1 MKIDLHFQFS
11 CRIAEFWSGRAD
23 CRATLCESSRPCA
36 STRRT
41 STWLC
46 RLSRMPSGRD
56 NRAGKG
62 FLGVSHGLEIES
74 HLIGNLQTV
83 RRNEKKYENVSYLI
97 FAYYASLIF
106 CVSWRHAVYKQ
117 PFRYEDSD
125 RTIEM
130 YLDKHI
136 MPFILIQGWFSLAY
150 SKPQT
155 KWLLIF
161 NLGLFPKKL
170 VEMME

>member
-83 RRNEKKYENVSYLI
+83 RRNDKKVWKCILSLPIMLRLYFVYHDVMRFTNSPFDMKIVIGLSRCILTNI
-97 FAYYASLIF
+97 SCRSFWFKDDLASPTLN
-106 CVSWRHAVYKQ
+106 H
-117 PFRYEDSD
+117 
-125 RTIEM
+125 
-130 YLDKHI
+130 
-136 MPFILIQGWFSLAY
+136 
-150 SKPQT
+150 KPND
-155 KWLLIF
+155 F
-161 NLGLFPKKL
+161 
-170 VEMME
+170 